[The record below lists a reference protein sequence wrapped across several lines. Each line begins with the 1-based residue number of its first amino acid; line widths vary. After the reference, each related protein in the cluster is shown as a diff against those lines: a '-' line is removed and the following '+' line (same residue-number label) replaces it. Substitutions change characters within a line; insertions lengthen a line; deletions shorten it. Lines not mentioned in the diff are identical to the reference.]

1 MVRPMTR
8 HAFSLLELLVVVAI
22 VGLLAVLAVPGVSS
36 TLEAQNISRAGR
48 MVADE
53 LALARQEAMT
63 RNRHVEVRIV
73 KIPKPD
79 GPIWG
84 GFQSW
89 ILNSSGAEPLTR
101 ATRLPESIMIAD
113 AVGLSPILHA
123 ANFSKNRMPFPQSS
137 GELEYVAIR
146 FSPSGG
152 LNPIPANPAEPYFTI
167 VKETHKGTQA
177 PPNYLTILINPATG
191 RTTLF
196 QP

>member
-1 MVRPMTR
+1 MTR
-8 HAFSLLELLVVVAI
+8 RAFSLVELLVVVAI

-89 ILNSSGAEPLTR
+89 IFNSSGAEPLTP

-113 AVGLSPILHA
+113 ASALSPILHDT
-123 ANFSKNRMPFPQSS
+123 NLNKGRRTPFPQSS
-137 GELEYVAIR
+137 GELEYVAIC

-152 LNPIPANPAEPYFTI
+152 LNPIPATAAEPYFTI